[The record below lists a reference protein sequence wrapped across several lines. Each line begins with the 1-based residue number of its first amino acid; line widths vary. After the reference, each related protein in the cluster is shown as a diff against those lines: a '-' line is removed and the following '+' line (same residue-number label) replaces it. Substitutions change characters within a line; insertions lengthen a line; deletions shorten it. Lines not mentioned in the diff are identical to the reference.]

1 MENGKRLVGILKH
14 SILINAPGPQTLFAN
29 SVVVAINVPG
39 ILTFS
44 IYLFFFGGGGGI
56 YWNKCGTRKKRIR
69 SRGRLFARGQLLK

>member
-44 IYLFFFGGGGGI
+44 IYFFFLGGGAFIGTNAELGKSVLGPAGVYLRGGN
-56 YWNKCGTRKKRIR
+56 Y
-69 SRGRLFARGQLLK
+69 